1 MVPGNRVVIG
11 LSGDVPQAA
20 AIIKAISERLVAA
33 GIEPANIT
41 LLQAPATRW
50 YGIASRCGFGGCRSA

>member
-41 LLQAPATRW
+41 LLQACHSMVRHRL
-50 YGIASRCGFGGCRSA
+50 SMRLRRVS